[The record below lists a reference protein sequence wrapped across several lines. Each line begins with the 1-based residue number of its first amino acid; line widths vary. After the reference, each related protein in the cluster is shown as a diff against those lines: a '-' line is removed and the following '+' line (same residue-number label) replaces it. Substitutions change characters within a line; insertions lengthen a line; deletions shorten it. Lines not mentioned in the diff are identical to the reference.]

1 MTYLDLFNIISK
13 PWASAKEIKMIG
25 ACGRDKASKIRNDI
39 NELIKSNG
47 KRLPSGKTKVVPMT
61 KVIEYFD
68 LDTNYITNM
77 AKQEKD
83 ITFFGFVN

>member
-13 PWASAKEIKMIG
+13 PWASTKEIKMIG

-39 NELIKSNG
+39 DEVIKSSG
-47 KRLPSGKTKVVPMT
+47 KRVPSGKVKVVPMP

-68 LDTNYITNM
+68 LDTNYITTM

-83 ITFFGFVN
+83 ITFFGIV